1 MFKNKSW
8 SPVNHLW
15 AHTAL
20 LYMLNFVFI
29 TVPFR
34 AALIHPASP
43 LARSLTVAEFAF
55 ISILCTVAL
64 SSRWGNKPVIQELHG
79 GMEPSQE
86 PLASLFSLMT
96 FSWVDSIVWKGYWKS
111 FELEDV
117 WALRADD
124 AAVVA
129 LSTYR
134 QTKCVVLLSL
144 WI

>member
-1 MFKNKSW
+1 
-8 SPVNHLW
+8 
-15 AHTAL
+15 
-20 LYMLNFVFI
+20 MLNFIFI

-34 AALIHPASP
+34 AALIHPVSP
-43 LARSLTVAEFAF
+43 LEHGLTITEFVF

-64 SSRWGNKPVIQELHG
+64 SSRWGNKPVVQEVHG
-79 GMEPSQE
+79 GMEPSRE

-96 FSWVDSIVWKGYWKS
+96 FSWVDSIVWKGYWKN

-124 AAVVA
+124 AAVAV

-134 QTKCVVLLSL
+134 QTRCAALLLS
-144 WI
+144 WV